1 MKEIEFYVDGRP
13 RGKERP
19 RHAQM
24 PNGKIITYTPKATK
38 DYEAEIRKAFIYSG
52 GVSFP
57 DDVPLMVE
65 ATALMPIPKSA
76 SKAKAAEME
85 SGAVTPVCKPD
96 VDNIGKIA
104 LDALNGLA
112 WTDDKQVTALIV
124 RKKYDRRGGIG
135 RLNIRIT
142 DISA

>member
-1 MKEIEFYVDGRP
+1 MRLIS
-13 RGKERP
+13 
-19 RHAQM
+19 AQGEQLGIL
-24 PNGKIITYTPKATK
+24 PIA
-38 DYEAEIRKAFIYSG
+38 EA
-52 GVSFP
+52 
-57 DDVPLMVE
+57 M
-65 ATALMPIPKSA
+65 
-76 SKAKAAEME
+76 AKAAEAE
-85 SGAVTPVCKPD
+85 LDLVKISPNAVPPVCKPD